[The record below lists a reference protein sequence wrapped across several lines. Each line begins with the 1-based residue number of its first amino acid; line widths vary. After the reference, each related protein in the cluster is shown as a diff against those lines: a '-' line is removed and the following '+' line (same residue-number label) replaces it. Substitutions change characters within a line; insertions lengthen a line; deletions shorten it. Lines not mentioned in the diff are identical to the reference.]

1 MAEPSRQEAPLL
13 RMRNIHKKFP
23 GVYALNGVD
32 FELRAGEVHAL
43 LVENGA
49 GKSTLIKILGG
60 IHSRDAGSIE
70 IDGQE
75 LEFRTASDAQVAGVR
90 IIHQELALV
99 PDISIAENVFLGNE
113 KIKHGFINSIEML
126 NETQAMLNSFGIK
139 RRADERIA
147 KLTVAEQQLVEI
159 VKAIS
164 FNAKI
169 IVMDEPTSSLS
180 DKECDTLFEKI
191 RFLKAQNIG
200 IIYISHRLSE
210 LDLIADRVT
219 VLRDSIN
226 AGTRN
231 MGETSRTEL
240 IRMMVGREIASYYS
254 RDYCA
259 TSDVVLAVEG
269 LTSDYIQDVSF
280 TVRRGEILGFSGL
293 MGAGRTET
301 MRAIFGIDKIH
312 AGKIYL
318 NGKEITINNA
328 ADAMRCGISLVP
340 EDRKMNGIIPQEHIM
355 FNITLKVLSSFI
367 RGILVNRAKETSI
380 SAHYFNELAVKAP
393 SLNTLMAN
401 LSGGNQQKVVV
412 ASTLA
417 TKPRVLIFDE
427 PTRGIDIGAK
437 MEIYAIMN
445 RLAKEG
451 MAIIM
456 VSSEMPEVLG
466 MSDRIVVMRDKTVSG
481 VLAKEEATQEAIMRL
496 AVLI

>member
-1 MAEPSRQEAPLL
+1 MAEPSRQEIPLL
-13 RMRNIHKKFP
+13 RMHNIHKKFP

-32 FELRAGEVHAL
+32 FELYAGEVHAL
-43 LVENGA
+43 LGENGA

-60 IHSRDAGSIE
+60 IHNRDAGSIE
-70 IDGQE
+70 INGK
-75 LEFRTASDAQVAGVR
+75 EFEFHTASDAQVAGVR

-99 PDISIAENVFLGNE
+99 PAISIAENIFLGNE
-113 KIKHGFINSIEML
+113 KVKNGFINSIAML
-126 NETQAMLNSFGIK
+126 NETQAMLDSFGIK
-139 RRADERIA
+139 RRADDLISR
-147 KLTVAEQQLVEI
+147 LTVAEQQLVEI

-180 DKECDTLFEKI
+180 DKECETLFEKI
-191 RFLKAQNIG
+191 RFLKAQGIG

-219 VLRDSIN
+219 VLRDSVN
-226 AGTRN
+226 VGTRN
-231 MGETSRTEL
+231 MGDTSRAEL
-240 IRMMVGREIASYYS
+240 IRMMVGREIANYYS

-259 TSDVVLAVEG
+259 ASDVVLAVEG
-269 LTSDYIQDVSF
+269 LTSDYIRDVSF
-280 TVRRGEILGFSGL
+280 TVRQGEILGFSGL

-312 AGKIYL
+312 AGKISL
-318 NGKEITINNA
+318 NGKEVTINNP
-328 ADAMRCGISLVP
+328 ADAMRYGISLVP
-340 EDRKMNGIIPQEHIM
+340 EDRAMNGIIPRKHIM
-355 FNITLKVLSSFI
+355 FNITLKVLHSFI
-367 RGILVNRAKETSI
+367 RGIRVNRAKEMAI
-380 SAHYFNELAVKAP
+380 STHYFNELTVKAP
-393 SLNTLMAN
+393 SLHTLMAN

-412 ASTLA
+412 ASALA

-437 MEIYAIMN
+437 TEIYAIMN

-466 MSDRIVVMRDKTVSG
+466 MSDRIIVMRDKTVSG
-481 VLAKEEATQEAIMRL
+481 ILSKEEVTQEAIMRL
-496 AVLI
+496 AV